1 MSRVFFDTM
10 LFIYA
15 VEQHSEYGP
24 RVLEIHAGMVA
35 RGDQLITSTLTYG
48 EALTIPYRF
57 GNVALAARYR
67 EIFRSPGIEI
77 VPFTEEAAERFA
89 QIRGTLALSPADSM
103 QLACAAEAGVN
114 LFLTNDRRLVG
125 KRVDG
130 IDFIADLSFSFW

>member
-15 VEQHSEYGP
+15 VEEHAEFGP
-24 RVLEIHAGMVA
+24 RVFEIQRGMA
-35 RGDQLITSTLTYG
+35 RRGDQPITSPLTFG

-57 GNVALAARYR
+57 DDLALAAKYR
-67 EIFRSPGIEI
+67 EIFRTPGIEI
-77 VPFTEEAAERFA
+77 VPFNEGAAERFA
-89 QIRGTLALSPADSM
+89 RIRGTLALSPADSM
-103 QLACAAEAGVN
+103 QLACAAEAGAN

-130 IDFIADLSFSFW
+130 IDFIADLTFSYW